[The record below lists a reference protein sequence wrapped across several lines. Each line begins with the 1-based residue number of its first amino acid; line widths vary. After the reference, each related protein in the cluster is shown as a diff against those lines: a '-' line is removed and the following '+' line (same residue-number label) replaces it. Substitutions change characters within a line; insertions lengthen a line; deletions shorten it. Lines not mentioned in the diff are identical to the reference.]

1 MPPRLKHYCR
11 FMYAHI
17 FCFDSVLLAHMIEVT
32 MKLNSRLLTFDD
44 SILLVPY
51 NHKVGDGILEVP
63 YRIETIPDLQ
73 LVTLFI
79 VLWESRIIL
88 KIR

>member
-1 MPPRLKHYCR
+1 MD
-11 FMYAHI
+11 AHI
-17 FCFDSVLLAHMIEVT
+17 FCFDSVPLAHMIEVI

-51 NHKVGDGILEVP
+51 NHKVGDGILKVS
-63 YRIETIPDLQ
+63 YKIETISDLQ

-79 VLWESRIIL
+79 VL
-88 KIR
+88 